1 MFGFYRICCAVP
13 QLRIAD
19 VQFNAAEIES
29 LYLEAAENGAAAVLF
44 PELSLTGA
52 SCGNIFYQKTLLDN
66 VRLEMVRLAEL
77 ATESLLIFGAPLV
90 CGNALWNCA
99 VVAQCGRILGIVPKK
114 RIGNDPVFADGAQLD
129 DEIILNGDAVDIKTD
144 MLFSDGNFSFGV
156 TLGEDLNSAL
166 PHAAQLNAC
175 GADVIFNLSSCKE
188 TSNNWQK
195 RLNSMET
202 FSSNVSCAYIYASSG
217 AGESVTDCV
226 YAGHA
231 CIVEN
236 GDLLTESR
244 PFARSSQLIYDEID
258 IEKIQALKLQR
269 AVAQNFVNDMPLVE
283 CYEIKTADKLEYRY
297 IEPLVFIPEDA
308 QELDNIIKIQTYA
321 LADRIS
327 RIKAKTMVLGISGGL
342 DSTLALLICHNVC
355 KELGLPFTDIVAFT
369 LPGFG
374 TTGRTYNNAVSLA
387 QELGVTLK
395 EVNIKD
401 AALQHF
407 KDIGHDVNDI
417 DVTYENT
424 QARERTQILMD
435 YANKSGGIVIGTG
448 DLSELALGWCTYNG
462 DHMSMYGLNS
472 SVPKTQIRPLISC
485 YAENC
490 SDRIR
495 EILQDIIDTPVSP
508 ELLPPSKNG
517 EIAQKTEDIIGPYE
531 LHDFFLYHFIQY
543 GTAPAKL
550 IFMAER
556 AFAGIYE
563 KDDIVR
569 TLKIFIRRF
578 FTQQFKR
585 NAVPD
590 GVQTGVVSLSPRGNW
605 NMPSEADC
613 RAFLAETE
621 SENE

>member
-13 QLRIAD
+13 QLRLAD

-29 LYLEAAENGAAAVLF
+29 LYIEAAENGAAAVLF

-52 SCGNIFYQKTLLDN
+52 SCGNIFYQKSLLDN
-66 VRLEMVRLAEL
+66 VRLEIVRLSEL
-77 ATESLLIFGAPLV
+77 TKNAVLIFGAPLV

-99 VVAQCGRILGIVPKK
+99 IVAQCGRILGIIPKK
-114 RIGNDPVFADGAQLD
+114 RIGNDAIFADGMLLT
-129 DEIILNGDAVDIKTD
+129 DEIVINGDSIEIGAD
-144 MLFSDGNFSFGV
+144 MLFSDGNFTFGV
-156 TLGEDLNSAL
+156 TVGEDLNTAL
-166 PHAAQLNAC
+166 PQASCLC
-175 GADVIFNLSSCKE
+175 VGGADVIFNLSCCKE
-188 TSNNWQK
+188 TANNWQS
-195 RLNSMET
+195 RSDNMIS
-202 FSSNVSCAYIYASSG
+202 FSSNASCAYVYASSG
-217 AGESVTDCV
+217 SGESVTDCV
-226 YAGHA
+226 YAGHC

-236 GDLLTESR
+236 GELLTESR
-244 PFARSSQLIYDEID
+244 PFARISQLIYDEID
-258 IEKIQALKLQR
+258 VEKIQAVKIQKS
-269 AVAQNFVNDMPLVE
+269 VASSGADSLSLIE
-283 CYEIKTADKLEYRY
+283 CYEIETADKLEYRY
-297 IEPLVFIPEDA
+297 IEPMVFVPEDTC
-308 QELDNIIKIQTYA
+308 ELDNIIKIQTFA

-327 RIKAKTMVLGISGGL
+327 RINAKTMVLGISGGL

-355 KELGLPFTDIVAFT
+355 KELGMPFTDIVAFT

-374 TTGRTYNNAVSLA
+374 TSGRTYNNAVNLA
-387 QELGVTLK
+387 KELGVTLK
-395 EVNIKD
+395 EVNIRE

-448 DLSELALGWCTYNG
+448 DLSESALGWCTYNG

-472 SVPKTQIRPLISC
+472 SVPKTQIRPLISY

-490 SDRIR
+490 NAGIR

-508 ELLPPSKNG
+508 ELLPPSETG
-517 EIAQKTEDIIGPYE
+517 DIVQKTEDIIGPYE
-531 LHDFFLYHFIQY
+531 LHDFFLYHFIQF

-550 IFMAER
+550 LFMAER
-556 AFAGIYE
+556 AFAGVYE
-563 KDDIVR
+563 KVDIVR
-569 TLKIFIRRF
+569 TLRIFIRRF

-590 GVQTGVVSLSPRGNW
+590 GVQTGVISLSPRGSW

-621 SENE
+621 ADNE